1 MKDML
6 AGFPE
11 TLLRAQASGLKMVRQ
26 YRDKRCFL
34 PSPLVGEGGTD
45 EVRDG

>member
-1 MKDML
+1 MAL
-6 AGFPE
+6 LPE
-11 TLLRAQASGLKMVRQ
+11 RIVCGKASGLEMVRQ
-26 YRDKRCFL
+26 YRSERCFL